1 MWHDVPNRG
10 RPLTISNM
18 ERGFGDVG
26 LASAWQGD
34 NASMRAELG
43 TAVRPTMNAGGNH
56 WLQVPVAKNP
66 DGSPITGPVMGRIVN
81 RSGPG
86 RAAVDHTDQP
96 LPYMPASLDTSK
108 ATLVTRDHES
118 MEGVVTG
125 ETSIAGADWKFCGG
139 GTFDAPVPLTKLPVQ
154 ICLKGGFNPAKLYQV
169 VYTAKDPYVLGIGFA
184 AWRDIASFFKYA
196 DQDDVGTRES
206 AGGSH
211 FAQHHARPLAV
222 RQLPAGLAASRFQSG
237 RSEAHGARRH
247 VAHHRGPPDRAELP
261 LGATRTA
268 RSSSIR
274 PAAKG
279 RSGGC
284 RTPIRYARPADARHP

>member
-1 MWHDVPNRG
+1 
-10 RPLTISNM
+10 
-18 ERGFGDVG
+18 
-26 LASAWQGD
+26 
-34 NASMRAELG
+34 MRAGLG
-43 TAVRPTMNAGGNH
+43 TAVRPTMNAEGNH

-66 DGSPITGPVMGRIVN
+66 DGSPVTGPVMGRIVN
-81 RSGPG
+81 RSGPD
-86 RAAVDHTDQP
+86 AQPLIIQTNP

-196 DQDDVGTRES
+196 DQDDVGT
-206 AGGSH
+206 AN
-211 FAQHHARPLAV
+211 PLA
-222 RQLPAGLAASRFQSG
+222 GSISRSIT
-237 RSEAHGARRH
+237 
-247 VAHHRGPPDRAELP
+247 RA
-261 LGATRTA
+261 A
-268 RSSSIR
+268 RS
-274 PAAKG
+274 PAI
-279 RSGGC
+279 
-284 RTPIRYARPADARHP
+284 T